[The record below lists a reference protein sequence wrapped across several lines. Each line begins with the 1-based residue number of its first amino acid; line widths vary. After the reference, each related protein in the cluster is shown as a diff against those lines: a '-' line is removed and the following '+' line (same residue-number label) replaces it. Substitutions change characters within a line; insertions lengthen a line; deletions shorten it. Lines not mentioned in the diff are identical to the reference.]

1 MSKSPEATATGDFS
15 GIGFTQLKNWIGS
28 RTAIGFP
35 LTVFVLIYPLVI
47 GSLQETFSGYQLPL
61 PSWLWD
67 LLLGVGVATVL
78 LLAKLLNVPQSFL
91 SNLFIWAL
99 AALCGATLP
108 ILASIPVG
116 GVADYVISGIPI
128 SALSLFGLQ
137 LFFTLAK
144 GALSEYRASNKELF
158 GIAGELEIRRANLND
173 ELAARQ
179 KALANQILGEVEPRI
194 SSIQDLLRNADSKQ
208 AAGEILN
215 LIDNLVRPLSQ
226 GLAVSGNL
234 PKEQPVTVTR
244 KPSLSAL
251 GRRFIRKLAA
261 SSILTP
267 HLHVLFAIAFFVPA
281 MSLAAGVV
289 GVLYLATF
297 LVGLLL
303 VFWLSRK
310 SVRQLKLP
318 HWMLL
323 IANLMVAGL
332 GNLFFVTG
340 SQLAGLK
347 DPEGLIAF
355 VGLGIFLVFTAA
367 GYVSIYSA
375 AKQAANQEIR
385 LATERLGYL
394 VGELQLRT
402 VSLRKQF
409 ALDLHGDLQAKL
421 QAALVRLERSTSSDS
436 AVVEQV
442 LSDLAGA
449 TEGIE
454 NPNSKPASV
463 EQLRELPGLWDGI
476 CEVTVNLDPASEEK
490 LSSNQGLSAV
500 AVEIVRERIINAVK
514 HSSAE
519 EIDIS
524 ISFEGSDLV
533 ISSRNEDLGVGQK
546 LDTTKGGGSSLLDE
560 VCQSWKLSFDAGDVV
575 FEARV
580 AS

>member
-1 MSKSPEATATGDFS
+1 MSHSPEATATSAFS
-15 GIGFTQLKNWIGS
+15 GIGFAQLKNWIGS
-28 RTAIGFP
+28 KTAIGFP
-35 LTVFVLIYPLVI
+35 LTLFVLIYPLVI

-78 LLAKLLNVPQSFL
+78 LLAKLLNVPQSFV
-91 SNLFIWAL
+91 SNLAIWAL

-108 ILASIPVG
+108 ILASIPIG

-137 LFFTLAK
+137 LFFTLAR
-144 GALSEYRASNKELF
+144 GAFSEYRASNRELF
-158 GIAGELEIRRANLND
+158 RIAGELEIRRANLND

-208 AAGEILN
+208 AAGEILK

-234 PKEQPVTVTR
+234 PNEQPVTVTR

-251 GRRFIRKLAA
+251 GRRFVRKLPA

-281 MSLAAGVV
+281 MSLAAGVE
-289 GVLYLATF
+289 GVLHLATF
-297 LVGLLL
+297 LVGLILL
-303 VFWLSRK
+303 FWISRK
-310 SVRQLKLP
+310 LVRQLKLP

-323 IANLMVAGL
+323 IANVIVAGV
-332 GNLFFVTG
+332 GNLFFVAG
-340 SQLAGLK
+340 SQLAGLE

-385 LATERLGYL
+385 LATERLAYL

-454 NPNSKPASV
+454 NPNNKPASI

-476 CEVTVNLDPASEEK
+476 CEVTINLDPASEAK
-490 LSSNQGLSAV
+490 LGGNHGLSAV
-500 AVEIVRERIINAVK
+500 AVEIVRERVINAVK

-519 EIDIS
+519 EIDVS
-524 ISFEGSDLV
+524 IAFEGSVLV

-546 LDTTKGGGSSLLDE
+546 LDATKGGGSTLLDE
-560 VCQSWKLSFDAGDVV
+560 VCQSWKLSFDEGDVV

>member
-1 MSKSPEATATGDFS
+1 
-15 GIGFTQLKNWIGS
+15 
-28 RTAIGFP
+28 
-35 LTVFVLIYPLVI
+35 
-47 GSLQETFSGYQLPL
+47 
-61 PSWLWD
+61 
-67 LLLGVGVATVL
+67 
-78 LLAKLLNVPQSFL
+78 
-91 SNLFIWAL
+91 
-99 AALCGATLP
+99 
-108 ILASIPVG
+108 
-116 GVADYVISGIPI
+116 VADYVISGIPI

-144 GALSEYRASNKELF
+144 GALSEYRASNRELF
-158 GIAGELEIRRANLND
+158 RIAGELEIRRANLNG

-194 SSIQDLLRNADSKQ
+194 SSIQDLLRNSDSKQ
-208 AAGEILN
+208 AAGEILK

-226 GLAVSGNL
+226 GLAVSSNL

-251 GRRFIRKLAA
+251 GRRFVRKLAA

-281 MSLAAGVV
+281 MSLATGVV

-297 LVGLLL
+297 LVGLIL
-303 VFWLSRK
+303 VFWISRK
-310 SVRQLKLP
+310 LVRQLKLP

-323 IANLMVAGL
+323 IANVMVAGL
-332 GNLFFVTG
+332 GNLLFVVG
-340 SQLAGLK
+340 SQLAGLE

-375 AKQAANQEIR
+375 AKQAANHEIR
-385 LATERLGYL
+385 LATSRLAYL

-436 AVVEQV
+436 AVVDQV
-442 LSDLAGA
+442 LNDLAGA

-454 NPNSKPASV
+454 NPNSKPASI

-476 CEVTVNLDPASEEK
+476 CEVTINLDPASEEK
-490 LSSNQGLSAV
+490 LTSNHGLNAV

-524 ISFEGSDLV
+524 ISFEDSFLV

-546 LDTTKGGGSSLLDE
+546 LDATKGGGSTLLDE
-560 VCQSWKLSFDAGDVV
+560 VSQSWKLSFDAGDVV